1 MQLNPLSEKYLKA
14 SLDQDSWNEAA
25 FGLCNNRFKF
35 KFMWF
40 IPMVSDTNVDI
51 DFFFGSFLHE
61 IFEPFESNGLLHRI
75 EGLERC
81 AVTQVASPR

>member
-25 FGLCNNRFKF
+25 LVFGTKDSNLSSCGSSQ
-35 KFMWF
+35 WF
-40 IPMVSDTNVDI
+40 LTRRLTLS
-51 DFFFGSFLHE
+51 FLSSFLHE

-81 AVTQVASPR
+81 AVTQEAFPR